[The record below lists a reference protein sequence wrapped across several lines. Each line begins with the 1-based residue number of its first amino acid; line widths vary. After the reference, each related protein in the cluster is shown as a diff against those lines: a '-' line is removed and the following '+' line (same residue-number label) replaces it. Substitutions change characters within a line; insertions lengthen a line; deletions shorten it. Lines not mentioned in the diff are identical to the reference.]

1 MANPI
6 IYPGSSSFTT
16 GSGLTPF
23 GFYENDPSFQQDA
36 DRVVSF
42 VALRLGYPILD
53 VELQDKNFYAA
64 FENAITTYGNELY
77 AFKIKDNML
86 SLEGSDSN
94 IDLNESIITPS
105 FHNIIRLSKQ
115 YGTEAGSG
123 GNVTYH
129 TGSIDVIANHQNYD
143 LNQWALDNNISGGI
157 EIKRIF
163 YEQPPVQNRFYDPYA
178 TMGLG
183 GVPALGTFGFPS
195 GVSFMMVP
203 VSYDVQLMQNIEFND
218 TIRRAQHT
226 FELVNNQLRIF
237 PIPNSNSQNHKIYF
251 HYLKI
256 DERLD
261 SQITLT
267 NNKITNESNIPYS
280 NPIYSRINSVGRQW
294 IFEYTLAICKE
305 MLGYIRGKYSNIPI
319 PDSELTLNSGDLITA
334 ATKEKQDLIER
345 LRTYF
350 ESTSRK
356 SLLENRQM
364 ENEYINKTLNE
375 VPLPIYIM

>member
-1 MANPI
+1 MANPT
-6 IYPGSSSFTT
+6 IYPGSSSFTS

-23 GFYENDPSFQQDA
+23 GFYDNDVNFQQDA
-36 DRVVSF
+36 DRVVKF
-42 VALRLGYPILD
+42 VALRLGYPVLD
-53 VELQDKNFYAA
+53 VELEDRNFYAA

-77 AFKIKDNML
+77 AFKIKDNLL
-86 SLEGSDSN
+86 SLEGSDSTTE
-94 IDLNESIITPS
+94 LNESIITPS
-105 FHNIIRLSKQ
+105 MHNIIRLSKQ

-129 TGSIDVIANHQNYD
+129 TGSINVIPNQQNYD
-143 LNQWALDNNISGGI
+143 LAQWALDNNISGGI

-195 GVSFMMVP
+195 GVSFMMTP
-203 VSYDVQLMQNIEFND
+203 VSYDVQLMQTIEFND
-218 TIRRAQHT
+218 MVRRAQHS

-237 PIPNSNSQNHKIYF
+237 PIPNSNSTDHVMYF
-251 HYLKI
+251 HYLI
-256 DERLD
+256 INERLD
-261 SQITLT
+261 SQITPT
-267 NNKITNESNIPYS
+267 VNKITNESNIPYN
-280 NPIYSRINSVGRQW
+280 NPVYTRINSVGRQW
-294 IFEYTLAICKE
+294 IFEYTLALCKE

-319 PDSELTLNSGDLITA
+319 PDSELQLNSGDLVTA
-334 ATKEKQDLIER
+334 ATAEKQALITR
-345 LRTYF
+345 LREYF

-364 ENEYINKTLNE
+364 ENEYVNKTLNE
-375 VPLPIYIM
+375 SPLPIYIF